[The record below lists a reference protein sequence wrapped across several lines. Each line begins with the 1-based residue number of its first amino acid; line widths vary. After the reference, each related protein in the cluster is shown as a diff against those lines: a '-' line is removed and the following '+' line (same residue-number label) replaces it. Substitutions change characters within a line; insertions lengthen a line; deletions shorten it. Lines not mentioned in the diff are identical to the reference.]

1 MLIYVT
7 SAIKS
12 FPMMETNYQKVED
25 NCHFTGKVKSEPN
38 STWNLRCTI
47 PREVSV
53 IIHMDQMVIS
63 IW

>member
-1 MLIYVT
+1 
-7 SAIKS
+7 
-12 FPMMETNYQKVED
+12 MMETNYQKVED